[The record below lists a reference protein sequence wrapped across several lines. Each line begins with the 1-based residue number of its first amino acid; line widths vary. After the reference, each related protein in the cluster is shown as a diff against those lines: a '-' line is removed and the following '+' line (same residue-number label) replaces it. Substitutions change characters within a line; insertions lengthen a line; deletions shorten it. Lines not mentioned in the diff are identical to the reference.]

1 MPSRMFLIIRVSIM
15 LAVVA
20 LAVIGTIYVLD
31 LVKGEQAR
39 EALGKIFALLGI
51 YTGSALA
58 LTLLANS
65 RQPAPAGEQPHP

>member
-1 MPSRMFLIIRVSIM
+1 MSGRMFLIIRVSIM
-15 LAVVA
+15 MAVVA

-31 LVKGEQAR
+31 LVKGAEAR

-58 LTLLANS
+58 LTILANS
-65 RQPAPAGEQPHP
+65 KQAAAAAPPK